1 MLAGARLH
9 LEAPNLTVDGIY
21 TFGQPRTCDRVLAAA
36 CNKGL
41 AKRIH
46 RFVNNNDIVPQ
57 LPPEP
62 AFTHVDTLRYIGASG
77 KVRESMT
84 LLGGLADRAKG
95 LTADPFAPAGDGVR
109 DHAIGKYI
117 AALRSNLSCPARRR
131 SVRRGGSSGGSA
143 RRARGSAAAGRRP
156 GRASCRRSRIRVRRL
171 R

>member
-21 TFGQPRTCDRVLAAA
+21 TFGLPRTCDRVLAAA

-62 AFTHVDTLRYIGASG
+62 AFTHVDTLRYIDASG

-95 LTADPFAPAGDGVR
+95 LTADPFAPA
-109 DHAIGKYI
+109 
-117 AALRSNLSCPARRR
+117 LR
-131 SVRRGGSSGGSA
+131 
-143 RRARGSAAAGRRP
+143 RRARPRHRQVHRGVAEQPQLTCAAPVGPAGRQ
-156 GRASCRRSRIRVRRL
+156 
-171 R
+171 